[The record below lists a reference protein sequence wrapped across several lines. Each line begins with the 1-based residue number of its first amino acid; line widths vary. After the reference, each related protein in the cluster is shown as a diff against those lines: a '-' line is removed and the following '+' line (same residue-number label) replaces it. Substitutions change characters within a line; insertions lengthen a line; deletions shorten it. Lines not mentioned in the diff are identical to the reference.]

1 MSVATAELANALGV
15 GESELLKE
23 ALHSLLLE
31 KKREVLQANLEIL
44 SRYGATSLDDLEA
57 RIADGDVAEHPA
69 WEDLI
74 VAENLH
80 TRLGELD
87 DYLRRL

>member
-31 KKREVLQANLEIL
+31 KKREVLQASLEIL

-57 RIADGDVAEHPA
+57 KIADGAVAEHPA

-74 VAENLH
+74 VAENLQ

-87 DYLRRL
+87 DYIRRL